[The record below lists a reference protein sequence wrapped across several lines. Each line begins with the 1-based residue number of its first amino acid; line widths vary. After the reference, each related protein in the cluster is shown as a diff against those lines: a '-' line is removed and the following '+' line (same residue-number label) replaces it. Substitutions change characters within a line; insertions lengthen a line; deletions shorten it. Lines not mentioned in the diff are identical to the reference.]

1 MARPCKLD
9 SDNPREREKIQ
20 VDFEKLCALQCTR
33 EEICAWFDVTDKTL
47 SGWCNRVYG
56 EGFSAIY
63 AKKREKGK
71 ISLRRAQFQLAQK
84 SAAMAIF
91 LGRNYLGQKDN
102 PVEIAATVSKVDEM
116 TREIFRIQQEQRE
129 EEEAEDDDE

>member
-1 MARPCKLD
+1 MARPLK
-9 SDNPREREKIQ
+9 EIYQTE
-20 VDFEKLCALQCTR
+20 FEKLCALQCTR

-102 PVEIAATVSKVDEM
+102 PVEEQPTESKVDQM
-116 TREIFRIQQEQRE
+116 TAYLFKEQERQRKA
-129 EEEAEDDDE
+129 EEAEDDE